1 MYVTSDIT
9 GKTYTAEN
17 VHFFRNPT
25 QSAHYV
31 SWLGSDALIDLF
43 VDGQNRF
50 VYVFEKSAHDKV
62 KERWRKHCEEWNEK
76 EKSNKIDG
84 CDG

>member
-9 GKTYTAEN
+9 GKTYVTEN

-31 SWLGSDALIDLF
+31 SWGGSDVLVDLF
-43 VDGQNRF
+43 VDGQNKF
-50 VYVFEKSAHDKV
+50 VYVFDKSTHDMFKD
-62 KERWRKHCEEWNEK
+62 RWRKHCEEWNSQENPK
-76 EKSNKIDG
+76 TVE